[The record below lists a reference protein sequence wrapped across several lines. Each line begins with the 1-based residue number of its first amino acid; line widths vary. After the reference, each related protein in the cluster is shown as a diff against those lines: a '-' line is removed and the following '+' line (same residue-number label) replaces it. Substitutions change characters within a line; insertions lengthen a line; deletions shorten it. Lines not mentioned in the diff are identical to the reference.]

1 MQQEYEDNNV
11 EVYPV
16 PETHGKRFW
25 LIAGYFLILAVLMV
39 PANALHMGMMGV
51 LIAMGIGA
59 GLLFGFLLLFK
70 IIQKKLSHLKLTR
83 RQWAEMAMGLPPGQ
97 VVPASSAKAEIVQ
110 ADPLLTRKLST
121 TDLALPEE
129 AGLPTRIIENNG
141 LYLSYHFLPDINTLF
156 GQIVLICGIRRSG
169 KSNLLAVLIEEM
181 APYDVPMLIVDTDD
195 EYAPLSDHSYL
206 PRGFNAGSSEFAHI
220 DPQPYYIPLRT
231 CDGYSSGRKIAEE
244 HLQVVLNMKSY
255 TSDDEAA
262 LVLCELVRGMNEWEQ
277 EHQNKDRI
285 PVFLFM
291 DEAPKWLPQDMRDS
305 VVSKTTQHYLY
316 RTFFGTVVNRGGKQG
331 WGAAFAGQRIQQ
343 LHKAVMQAPWKFLF
357 YQTQKVDVEQYKAF
371 GLPADGVMSLQRG
384 ECYIFSPS
392 VIGFRTVI
400 RKRTS
405 PHLGNTPGLEEL
417 IAHRQ
422 QVRPVQALRFDLMP
436 VTVSNEPSKET
447 PEQPI
452 ADEQPSGLAYP
463 LTHKQEQALDLYRDG
478 KTTHREI
485 AAAMKISDSD
495 AYRLLIQLD
504 NAGYIQ
510 RRKLPVN

>member
-1 MQQEYEDNNV
+1 MQQDYEDNNV

-25 LIAGYFLILAVLMV
+25 LIAGYFLLLAVLMV
-39 PANALHMGMMGV
+39 PANALHMGMMGI
-51 LIAMGIGA
+51 LIAMAVGA
-59 GLLFGFLLLFK
+59 AVLFGGLLLFK
-70 IIQKKLSHLKLTR
+70 YIHHKVSHLKFTR
-83 RQWAEMAMGLPPGQ
+83 RQLLEMAWGVEPGP
-97 VVPASSAKAEIVQ
+97 VVNASSAKAVIVQ

-129 AGLPTRIIENNG
+129 AGLPTRIIEKNG

-181 APYDVPMLIVDTDD
+181 APYDVPMLVVDTDD
-195 EYAPLSDHSYL
+195 EYAPLSDRSYL

-231 CDGYSSGRKIAEE
+231 CDGYTSGRKIAEE
-244 HLQVVLNMKSY
+244 HLQVVLNMRSY

-277 EHQNKDRI
+277 ERPNGDRV
-285 PVFLFM
+285 PVFLYM
-291 DEAPKWLPQDMRDS
+291 DEAPKWLPQDTRDS
-305 VVSKTTQHYLY
+305 VVSKTTQYYLY

-357 YQTQKVDVEQYKAF
+357 YQTQRVDLEQYRTF
-371 GLPADGVMSLQRG
+371 GLPPDDVLSLRQG
-384 ECYIFSPS
+384 ECYIFSPG
-392 VIGFRTVI
+392 VIGFRTII

-405 PHLGNTPGLEEL
+405 PHLGNTPGLEAL
-417 IAHRQ
+417 LAHRQ
-422 QVRPVQALRFDLMP
+422 QVRPVEALRFDPMP
-436 VTVSNEPSKET
+436 VTISHRE
-447 PEQPI
+447 PEQEE
-452 ADEQPSGLAYP
+452 EQSAPVHNGLSR
-463 LTHKQEQALDLYRDG
+463 KQQEVLNLYNTG
-478 KTTHREI
+478 KTAHREI
-485 AAAMKISDSD
+485 AAIMHISESE
-495 AYRLLIQLD
+495 AYRILVQLD
-504 NAGYIQ
+504 TAGHIQ
-510 RRKLPVN
+510 RRKQVQV